1 MPKAGWNSVPSSLP
15 SVFKNVG
22 HVVRFCAVCRSFEKM
37 ISGMY
42 LGEIVRLLLVKL
54 TQEKLLFR
62 GKLPEMLLT
71 PGAFQTK
78 FISEIE
84 E

>member
-1 MPKAGWNSVPSSLP
+1 MTDRHFWPLSV
-15 SVFKNVG
+15 VFAPLL
-22 HVVRFCAVCRSFEKM
+22 VVSCSFEKM

-42 LGEIVRLLLVKL
+42 LGEIVRLLLVRL
-54 TQEKLLFR
+54 TEDELLFK
-62 GKLPEMLLT
+62 GQTSEALLT
-71 PGAFQTK
+71 PGKFETK

>member
-1 MPKAGWNSVPSSLP
+1 
-15 SVFKNVG
+15 
-22 HVVRFCAVCRSFEKM
+22 M

-42 LGEIVRLLLVKL
+42 LGEIVRLLLLKL
-54 TQEKLLFR
+54 TEEELVFNGR
-62 GKLPEMLLT
+62 ASEALLT
-71 PGAFQTK
+71 PGTFETR

>member
-1 MPKAGWNSVPSSLP
+1 MCVL
-15 SVFKNVG
+15 
-22 HVVRFCAVCRSFEKM
+22 CSFEKM

-42 LGEIVRLLLVKL
+42 LGEIVRLLLVRL
-54 TQEKLLFR
+54 TEDGLLFGGR
-62 GKLPEMLLT
+62 TSKALLT
-71 PGAFQTK
+71 PEAFETK

>member
-1 MPKAGWNSVPSSLP
+1 
-15 SVFKNVG
+15 
-22 HVVRFCAVCRSFEKM
+22 M

-54 TQEKLLFR
+54 TQEKLLFC
-62 GKLPEMLLT
+62 GKLSKTLLT

>member
-1 MPKAGWNSVPSSLP
+1 
-15 SVFKNVG
+15 
-22 HVVRFCAVCRSFEKM
+22 M

-42 LGEIVRLLLVKL
+42 LGEIVRLVLVKM
-54 TQEKLLFR
+54 TEDKLLFQ
-62 GKLPEMLLT
+62 GQPPEALLT
-71 PGAFQTK
+71 PNKFKTK

>member
-1 MPKAGWNSVPSSLP
+1 
-15 SVFKNVG
+15 
-22 HVVRFCAVCRSFEKM
+22 M

-54 TQEKLLFR
+54 TEDKFLFSGQASEALL
-62 GKLPEMLLT
+62 M
-71 PGAFQTK
+71 PGSFETK

>member
-1 MPKAGWNSVPSSLP
+1 MPSKCNLP
-15 SVFKNVG
+15 PLAAAS
-22 HVVRFCAVCRSFEKM
+22 RSFEKM

-54 TQEKLLFR
+54 TEDGLLFQ
-62 GKLPEMLLT
+62 GQASEALLT
-71 PGAFQTK
+71 PGRFETK
-78 FISEIE
+78 FISDIE

>member
-1 MPKAGWNSVPSSLP
+1 
-15 SVFKNVG
+15 
-22 HVVRFCAVCRSFEKM
+22 M

-54 TQEKLLFR
+54 TQEKLLFQ
-62 GKLPEMLLT
+62 GKLSEALLT
-71 PGAFQTK
+71 PGSFQTK

>member
-1 MPKAGWNSVPSSLP
+1 
-15 SVFKNVG
+15 
-22 HVVRFCAVCRSFEKM
+22 M

-42 LGEIVRLLLVKL
+42 LGEIVRLVLLKL
-54 TQEKLLFR
+54 TEEKLLFR
-62 GKLPEMLLT
+62 GCPSEALLT
-71 PGAFQTK
+71 PGSFETR

>member
-1 MPKAGWNSVPSSLP
+1 MAAAS
-15 SVFKNVG
+15 
-22 HVVRFCAVCRSFEKM
+22 RSFEKM

-54 TQEKLLFR
+54 TEDGLLFQ
-62 GKLPEMLLT
+62 GQASEALLT
-71 PGAFQTK
+71 PGRFETK
-78 FISEIE
+78 FISDIE

>member
-1 MPKAGWNSVPSSLP
+1 
-15 SVFKNVG
+15 
-22 HVVRFCAVCRSFEKM
+22 M

-42 LGEIVRLLLVKL
+42 LGEIVRLLLVRL
-54 TQEKLLFR
+54 TEDGLLFGGR
-62 GKLPEMLLT
+62 TSKALLT
-71 PGAFQTK
+71 PEAFETK

>member
-1 MPKAGWNSVPSSLP
+1 M
-15 SVFKNVG
+15 
-22 HVVRFCAVCRSFEKM
+22 CRSFEKM

-54 TQEKLLFR
+54 TQKQLLFGGR
-62 GKLPEMLLT
+62 LSDRLLT
-71 PGAFQTK
+71 PGSFQTR

>member
-1 MPKAGWNSVPSSLP
+1 MLCLP
-15 SVFKNVG
+15 
-22 HVVRFCAVCRSFEKM
+22 SFEKM

-42 LGEIVRLLLVKL
+42 LGEIVRLLLVAL
-54 TQEKLLFR
+54 TQTSLLFQ
-62 GKLPEMLLT
+62 GNLSEALLT
-71 PGAFQTK
+71 PGSFKTK